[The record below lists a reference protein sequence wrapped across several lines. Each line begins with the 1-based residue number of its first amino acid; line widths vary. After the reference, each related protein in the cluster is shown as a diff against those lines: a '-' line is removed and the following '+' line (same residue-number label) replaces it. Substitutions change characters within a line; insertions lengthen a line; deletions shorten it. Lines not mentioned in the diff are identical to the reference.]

1 MRMNR
6 ICVFWERPL
15 KGWVEGQTVLTAVS
29 PLAAG
34 SPTTQDPGHWKP
46 GSAESAHQSWPL
58 LRPTLTRQPA
68 VPAPA
73 RESVL
78 PG

>member
-1 MRMNR
+1 MRINR
-6 ICVFWERPL
+6 VCVFLGAATE
-15 KGWVEGQTVLTAVS
+15 GWTEGQRVLTAVS
-29 PLAAG
+29 PSACWQSG
-34 SPTTQDPGHWKP
+34 HTGPGALRD
-46 GSAESAHQSWPL
+46 GSAESADQSWPL

-73 RESVL
+73 PESVL